1 MATSEDLKGTVA
13 MILAGGQG
21 ERLQPLT
28 RDRSKPSVPF
38 GGLYRI
44 IDFTLSNCLNS
55 GLRQIWV
62 LTQYKSASLMKHIK
76 LGWNLFSSELGEYIF
91 TLPPQRRIDNR
102 WYEGTADAIWQNA
115 YMFQDERPDRVL
127 ILSGDHVYKMNYGD
141 MIVAHKASGLPATIA
156 ACSVSRSEA
165 HQLGVIEVGDDWK
178 IHRFLEKPANPPP
191 MPGQPDRC
199 LVNMGIYLFET
210 DVLAQCL
217 REDAARNDS
226 SHDFGKDVLPR
237 LVKQGLLGAYRFRDL
252 NGKETDYWR
261 DIGTI
266 DAYYEA
272 SMDLVSVSPVF
283 NLYDKDWPVR
293 TMPLHLPPSKTVFA
307 QEVLGGR
314 LGIALDSIVSGGCI
328 ISGGRVER
336 CILSPFVR
344 VNSYAQ
350 VSDSILM
357 DGVNVGRRARIN
369 RAIIDK
375 GVEIPEGFTIGI
387 HPDQDRA
394 LFTISPG
401 GVVVVPK
408 GMALQ

>member
-21 ERLQPLT
+21 ERLLPLT

-38 GGLYRI
+38 AGLYRI

-55 GLRQIWV
+55 GLRRVWV

-76 LGWNLFSSELGEYIF
+76 LGWNLFSSELNEYIE
-91 TLPPQRRIDNR
+91 TLPPQQRIDNR
-102 WYEGTADAIWQNA
+102 WYEGTADSVWQNT
-115 YMFQDERPDRVL
+115 YVFQDEGPERVL
-127 ILSGDHVYKMNYGD
+127 ILSGDHVYKMDYGD
-141 MIVAHKASGLPATIA
+141 MISHHKASGLPATIA
-156 ACSVSRSEA
+156 ACSVPRAEA
-165 HQLGVIEVGDDWK
+165 HQFGVIEVDDSSR
-178 IHRFLEKPANPPP
+178 IRRFLEKPGDPPC
-191 MPGQPDRC
+191 MPGRPDRS
-199 LVNMGIYLFET
+199 LINMGVYLFDTELL
-210 DVLAQCL
+210 VECL
-217 REDAARNDS
+217 REDAVRAESR
-226 SHDFGKDVLPR
+226 HDFGRDVLPR
-237 LVKQGLLGAYRFRDL
+237 LVEKGVLGAYRFRDL
-252 NGKETDYWR
+252 NRKETDYWR
-261 DIGTI
+261 DIGTL
-266 DAYYEA
+266 DAYYQT

-283 NLYDKDWPVR
+283 NLYDREWPVR
-293 TMPLHLPPSKTVFA
+293 AVPLHLPPAKTVFA

-314 LGIALDSIVSGGCI
+314 LGIALDSLVSGGCI

-336 CILSPFVR
+336 SILSPFVR

-357 DGVNVGRRARIN
+357 DEVIVGRRARIS

-375 GVEIPEGFTIGI
+375 GVVIPEGFTIGV
-387 HPDQDRA
+387 HPEQDRA

-408 GMALQ
+408 GMTLE